1 MSEKEFKQPQTPDD
15 GNLKK
20 DEAQK
25 KTKSEANLYDINEVK
40 GGFEVTLPGFYDK
53 KRETIMGTSKKQFE
67 TKEEAEQVAERA
79 RESVKEQF
87 ERMSLEKTFTKY
99 FYSINQIQDGKF
111 RVVLP
116 GAVDSKTGYYIG
128 ATHKDFETWQQAKE
142 YFLQQRENEERLTQK
157 PLLEIQTNKNEK
169 IAFSDLDSFNPRV
182 APSEKSHEIP
192 VSIEKYLLNKEK
204 IAGTGHGAL
213 TYQETIKETDWE
225 RKLYYFIS
233 SHLERDGAEMVKQLR
248 IEHLDSLT
256 PKQAIE
262 LATQIVVDLTKY
274 KWSDTKK
281 QRGDLSIKSEK
292 TKADQSTVLQLLR
305 EGQLKRNDPTWE
317 GNGVCRNFAS
327 SVKAVFEALKANQ
340 TKFSR
345 LRDTYCLYENGAE
358 AFAPKRGKKN
368 VSEIIKIGHAWNTFV
383 TISRESAANAV
394 IVDTTWAKRNLETKK
409 VEGLDYTL
417 TRMEPSVNAIGQE
430 LQETAPD
437 KEEQLKHILSFYMLK
452 MEKPGDTGGFVSPE
466 EEKQFYATRA
476 LELMTRQGVP
486 QELPKPLVET
496 IGQEYLKIADDA
508 DRTEIETIYKISQN
522 NPDLDFRNILRN
534 YLKNKELSNYHANTL
549 IFGDVN
555 LQRSVFEELKT
566 NKDFYKFLK
575 ESPAFRVR
583 MREVLPQLF
592 IDFSPTTKP
601 EDMEELIHLIEN
613 SHSLRY
619 EKNRIGK
626 NEEEIKNFFTRI
638 RTDLMNINP
647 VKYQKL
653 YASLDD
659 CQLIKQYDRIEI
671 ELSEE
676 NPKNELWEIY
686 RTVNE
691 DGLER
696 LPQMMNQA
704 ETELSKIA
712 AEIGDDQFRENLD
725 WLLNNNNRIDLYHI
739 TAVVNGKPYDR
750 ADDEMDINKA
760 RQFLAYRK
768 IQAILLTA
776 GETDHI
782 DASRLLSDFIEKN
795 HTVPYLCN
803 TAVESLAKSN
813 IPEAKKKLFEI
824 VDDPK
829 YGFETRTRAVLAG
842 LREEIQFESTKV
854 IALLNEYVESLGE
867 DLCQS
872 IGTYN
877 IIEIAGLLANNEA
890 RTILDDLQEKM
901 QALPPEKTQWFVRDI
916 ISTRLSIAADDKNEY
931 IKKTLGKRQY
941 ASNEGIV
948 FGTLDHDFDFKE
960 FLTLHKNKFDKVAE
974 IVSRINSAFRTEPIM
989 YIDISTGD
997 ANEAG
1002 WTQNSIYF
1010 SRDYIKHSNN
1020 VDDLAQSAGHEACE
1034 RWQSKG
1040 FIDVQLSEYYLQLM
1054 GQQYIGSEL
1063 DKFRLKHR
1071 LIEETNAGHPWD
1083 GEREF
1088 IAELGSTLLVDPE
1101 KIKKLFDP
1109 SIDKTSVEALGYLKK
1124 KLHLS

>member
-1 MSEKEFKQPQTPDD
+1 MDTEDSVSQKEKEFKIKNEPLVVEKPVKMEDKD
-15 GNLKK
+15 VSLEARKK
-20 DEAQK
+20 AETVIFETLDLDP
-25 KTKSEANLYDINEVK
+25 SIANLENFQELLKQAVESLPRYKELEEKLENVSPENLPYELFKTIQKSADIHLTEEQKENLPKDGVLIKSIKQGSPLMCAGRIMISSALLQKNGIEHNVVSTFEGDENEVS
-40 GGFEVTLPGFYDK
+40 GHSVMLVNINAETLAYFDAADNLYFTFPRSALRGYEGENK
-53 KRETIMGTSKKQFE
+53 TSKCHLEDYASRTNDVMDGFNSVTKDFIAWSKNEGTARQYLGNVAAALNGNDKFTNSNIAIDHE
-67 TKEEAEQVAERA
+67 VAEAVNQIEKILLGENNAKEE
-79 RESVKEQF
+79 
-87 ERMSLEKTFTKY
+87 
-99 FYSINQIQDGKF
+99 
-111 RVVLP
+111 
-116 GAVDSKTGYYIG
+116 YY
-128 ATHKDFETWQQAKE
+128 TE
-142 YFLQQRENEERLTQK
+142 EN
-157 PLLEIQTNKNEK
+157 
-169 IAFSDLDSFNPRV
+169 
-182 APSEKSHEIP
+182 
-192 VSIEKYLLNKEK
+192 
-204 IAGTGHGAL
+204 
-213 TYQETIKETDWE
+213 
-225 RKLYYFIS
+225 
-233 SHLERDGAEMVKQLR
+233 
-248 IEHLDSLT
+248 
-256 PKQAIE
+256 
-262 LATQIVVDLTKY
+262 
-274 KWSDTKK
+274 
-281 QRGDLSIKSEK
+281 
-292 TKADQSTVLQLLR
+292 
-305 EGQLKRNDPTWE
+305 
-317 GNGVCRNFAS
+317 
-327 SVKAVFEALKANQ
+327 
-340 TKFSR
+340 
-345 LRDTYCLYENGAE
+345 
-358 AFAPKRGKKN
+358 
-368 VSEIIKIGHAWNTFV
+368 IIKIKKRKKENIQTALGYLWLYPEKNQFIEHF
-383 TISRESAANAV
+383 SNAFHE
-394 IVDTTWAKRNLETKK
+394 NN
-409 VEGLDYTL
+409 GL
-417 TRMEPSVNAIGQE
+417 
-430 LQETAPD
+430 
-437 KEEQLKHILSFYMLK
+437 
-452 MEKPGDTGGFVSPE
+452 GD
-466 EEKQFYATRA
+466 
-476 LELMTRQGVP
+476 
-486 QELPKPLVET
+486 
-496 IGQEYLKIADDA
+496 
-508 DRTEIETIYKISQN
+508 
-522 NPDLDFRNILRN
+522 DFS
-534 YLKNKELSNYHANTL
+534 YLKNAAKEKRNECA
-549 IFGDVN
+549 
-555 LQRSVFEELKT
+555 E
-566 NKDFYKFLK
+566 KFWDYLNSEGFRK
-575 ESPAFRVR
+575 ETEPR
-583 MREVLPQLF
+583 
-592 IDFSPTTKP
+592 K
-601 EDMEELIHLIEN
+601 
-613 SHSLRY
+613 
-619 EKNRIGK
+619 
-626 NEEEIKNFFTRI
+626 
-638 RTDLMNINP
+638 
-647 VKYQKL
+647 
-653 YASLDD
+653 
-659 CQLIKQYDRIEI
+659 
-671 ELSEE
+671 E
-676 NPKNELWEIY
+676 NPRNDLWEIY
-686 RTVNE
+686 RTKNE
-691 DGLER
+691 GDLER
-696 LPQMMNQA
+696 LSQMMNQA

-901 QALPPEKTQWFVRDI
+901 QVLPPEKTQWFVRDI

-931 IKKTLGKRQY
+931 IKKTLGERQY
-941 ASNEGIV
+941 VSNEGIV

-960 FLTLHKNKFDKVAE
+960 FLTLHKNKFDKVTE
-974 IVSRINSAFRTEPIM
+974 IVSRINSAFRTEPII

-1109 SIDKTSVEALGYLKK
+1109 SINKTSVEALGYLKK
-1124 KLHLS
+1124 KLYLS